1 MCRRFNSAPSHHLF
15 PQVVTN
21 LLADFDHTILITRQE
36 MKAGF
41 GIVATLLCYWSGC
54 FQTCAEEDK
63 TGSTTFVRLDQQFL
77 LTAPYSDATNI
88 TKHFGYTVPL
98 PEYAIT
104 NESFL
109 LKAPQ
114 PVPTNGSWGLLVWIS
129 PSDDPGIPAAWDHEL
144 ATRHLLFV
152 GAKHSGNSRHPL
164 DRIRLALDATC
175 NMCRQYTIDRQ
186 RIYIGGFSGGSR
198 IASMLGVAYADI
210 FTGTLCCSGVNFY
223 ADVPATAGGKY
234 YPGTFVPNLG
244 VLLQA
249 KRKGRFV
256 LLTGDHDENRD
267 NTERVATKGF
277 KSEGFRNVLYLE
289 IPDLS
294 HQMPSA
300 TALGTAL
307 DYLAPAPG
315 TSGSSR

>member
-1 MCRRFNSAPSHHLF
+1 
-15 PQVVTN
+15 
-21 LLADFDHTILITRQE
+21 

-41 GIVATLLCYWSGC
+41 GILATLLCYGSGC

-63 TGSTTFVRLDQQFL
+63 TGATTFVGLDQQFL
-77 LTAPYSDATNI
+77 QTAPYSNATNI

-104 NESFL
+104 NESFQ
-109 LKAPQ
+109 LKAPKS
-114 PVPTNGSWGLLVWIS
+114 VPTNGSWGLLVWIS
-129 PSDDPGIPAAWDHEL
+129 PSDDPGIPTAWEHEL
-144 ATRHLLFV
+144 ATRRLLFI
-152 GAKHSGNSRHPL
+152 GAHRSGNSRHPL

-210 FTGTLCCSGVNFY
+210 FTGTLSCSGVNFY
-223 ADVPATAGGKY
+223 TDVAATGGKY
-234 YPGTFVPNLG
+234 YPGTFVPNPG

-249 KRKGRFV
+249 KRKGRFA
-256 LLTGDHDENRD
+256 LLAGEHDENRE
-267 NTERVATKGF
+267 NTERIATKGF
-277 KSEGFRNVLYLE
+277 KSEGFRNVFYLQ

-300 TALGTAL
+300 TALGAAL
-307 DYLAPAPG
+307 DYLAG
-315 TSGSSR
+315 DVRSSVSGR